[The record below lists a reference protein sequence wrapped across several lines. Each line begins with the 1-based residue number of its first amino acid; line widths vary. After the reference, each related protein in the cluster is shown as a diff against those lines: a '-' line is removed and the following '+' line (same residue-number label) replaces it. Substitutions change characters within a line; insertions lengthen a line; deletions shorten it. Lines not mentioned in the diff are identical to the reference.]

1 MSIETQ
7 NGVIKMSELN
17 TSYMGIPL
25 ANPVVIAA
33 STLSADLNTI
43 KKAEDVG
50 AGALVIRSIFEEQI
64 RHEVGEMEDALSTG
78 SEAYAEALS
87 YLPMLEHAGA
97 REHLM
102 WVEKAREAVKM
113 PLIGSVNAVSG
124 GKWVD
129 YAKQLADT
137 GIDALELN
145 TYAVEADMTRS
156 SADVEHGLYQMFEAV
171 SDAIDLPIA
180 VKLSP
185 FYSSISN
192 VVAELESRGAKGV
205 VLFNRFLQPDI
216 NVETEQIEN
225 SMNWSRREDARLP
238 LRWTALLYGRVN
250 LDIIGNTGI
259 EEPEDIIKFI
269 LAGATAVQVAGSLY
283 RKGIDHVAQL
293 IAGLESWMVAKG
305 YNDLSAFRGKVSQK
319 DVEANLLNYERAQY
333 VGFILSQ
340 KA

>member
-1 MSIETQ
+1 
-7 NGVIKMSELN
+7 MSELN